1 MSLVRLTVCN
11 NSFEAELIKS
21 KLASE
26 DIPCII
32 QGENINM
39 IYGGL
44 SGLAIPILINE
55 EDLEKATAL
64 IKQED

>member
-1 MSLVRLTVCN
+1 MALVTLTTCS
-11 NSFEAELIKS
+11 NSFEAEVIKG

-44 SGLAIPILINE
+44 SGLAVPILINE
-55 EDLEKATAL
+55 EDLERATAL
-64 IKQED
+64 IQSEE